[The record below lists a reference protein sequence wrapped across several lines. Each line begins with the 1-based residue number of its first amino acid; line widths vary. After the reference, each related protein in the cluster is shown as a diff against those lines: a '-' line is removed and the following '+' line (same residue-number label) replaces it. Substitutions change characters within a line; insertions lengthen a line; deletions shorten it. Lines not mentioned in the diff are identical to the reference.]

1 MNTAINNRRNR
12 VRQSSGDRIFDFIV
26 TLIGVLIMLI
36 VLIPLIFVLSASF
49 SDPDLVLRG
58 KVLLIPKGITFRAY
72 TLVFENRD
80 IWIGYR
86 NTVFYTVAG
95 TAINIL
101 LTIMA
106 AYPLSRKEMVGRR
119 FFTLVVLFTMYF
131 NGGLIPTYLLVRNLG
146 MYNTAWAILI
156 PSAISTYNLI
166 VAKSFF
172 EQSIPQELYESAR
185 LDGCGSLRTLISIVL
200 PLSKA
205 ILAVLVLYYGV
216 AHWNAYFNSLI
227 YLRDTSKHPLQV
239 VLRNILLLGQTEQMG
254 SNDVGMGEKIKMV
267 EAIKYSVIVVSSVPI
282 LLLYPLAQ
290 RYFVS
295 GVMIGAV
302 KG

>member
-1 MNTAINNRRNR
+1 MTVVHRSNRI
-12 VRQSSGDRIFDFIV
+12 RQGLDDRIFDGVV
-26 TLIGVLIMLI
+26 TVIGILIMMI
-36 VLIPLIFVLSASF
+36 VLVPLIFVVAASF
-49 SDPDLVLRG
+49 SDPELVLHG
-58 KVLLIPKGITFRAY
+58 KVLLIPKGFTVKAY
-72 TLVFENRD
+72 TMVFENHE
-80 IWIGYR
+80 IWQGYR
-86 NTVFYTVAG
+86 NTIFYTVAG
-95 TAINIL
+95 TAINIV
-101 LTIMA
+101 LTVMA
-106 AYPLSRKEMVGRR
+106 AYPLSRKEMAGRR
-119 FFTLVVLFTMYF
+119 FFTLVILFTMYF
-131 NGGLIPTYLLVRNLG
+131 NGGLIPTYLLVRDLG
-146 MYNTAWAILI
+146 MYNTVWAILI
-156 PSAISTYNLI
+156 PAAISTYNLI

-172 EQSIPQELYESAR
+172 EQSIPQELYESAK
-185 LDGCGSLRTLISIVL
+185 LDGCGNVRMLFSIVL

-216 AHWNAYFNSLI
+216 AHWNAYFNALI
-227 YLRDTSKHPLQV
+227 YLRDTTKHPLQV
-239 VLRNILLLGQTEQMG
+239 ILRNILLLGQTEQMG

>member
-26 TLIGVLIMLI
+26 TLIGVLIMLS

-146 MYNTAWAILI
+146 MYNTAWA
-156 PSAISTYNLI
+156 
-166 VAKSFF
+166 
-172 EQSIPQELYESAR
+172 
-185 LDGCGSLRTLISIVL
+185 
-200 PLSKA
+200 
-205 ILAVLVLYYGV
+205 
-216 AHWNAYFNSLI
+216 
-227 YLRDTSKHPLQV
+227 
-239 VLRNILLLGQTEQMG
+239 
-254 SNDVGMGEKIKMV
+254 
-267 EAIKYSVIVVSSVPI
+267 
-282 LLLYPLAQ
+282 
-290 RYFVS
+290 
-295 GVMIGAV
+295 
-302 KG
+302 

>member
-1 MNTAINNRRNR
+1 MLHAAGKRHKIRE
-12 VRQSSGDRIFDFIV
+12 SAGD
-26 TLIGVLIMLI
+26 MLI
-36 VLIPLIFVLSASF
+36 VLVPLIFVVSASF
-49 SDPDLVLRG
+49 SDPELVLRG
-58 KVLLIPKGITFRAY
+58 KVLLIPKGVTLKAY
-72 TLVFENRD
+72 TMVFENAE
-80 IWIGYR
+80 IWQGYR
-86 NTVFYTVAG
+86 NTLLYTGLG
-95 TAINIL
+95 TLINII

-106 AYPLSRKEMVGRR
+106 AYPLSRREMAGRR

-131 NGGLIPTYLLVRNLG
+131 NGGMIPTFLLVRNMG
-146 MYNTAWAILI
+146 MYDTIWAVLI
-156 PSAISTYNLI
+156 PNAISTYNLI

-172 EQSIPQELYESAR
+172 EQSIPQELYESAK
-185 LDGCGSLRTLISIVL
+185 LDGCTSLRTLFSIVL

-216 AHWNAYFNSLI
+216 AHWNAYFNALI
-227 YLRDTSKHPLQV
+227 YLRDASKHPLQV

-290 RYFVS
+290 RYFIS

>member
-1 MNTAINNRRNR
+1 MTVVHRSNRI
-12 VRQSSGDRIFDFIV
+12 RQGLDDRIFDGVV
-26 TLIGVLIMLI
+26 TVIGILIMMI
-36 VLIPLIFVLSASF
+36 VLVPLIFVVAASF
-49 SDPDLVLRG
+49 SDPELVLHG
-58 KVLLIPKGITFRAY
+58 KVLLIPKGFTVKAY
-72 TLVFENRD
+72 TMVFENQE
-80 IWIGYR
+80 IWQGYR
-86 NTVFYTVAG
+86 NTLLYTGLG
-95 TAINIL
+95 TLINII

-106 AYPLSRKEMVGRR
+106 AYPLSRREMAGRR

-131 NGGLIPTYLLVRNLG
+131 NGGMIPTFLLVRNLG
-146 MYNTAWAILI
+146 MYDTIWAVLI
-156 PSAISTYNLI
+156 PNAISTYNLI

-172 EQSIPQELYESAR
+172 EQSIPQELYESAK
-185 LDGCGSLRTLISIVL
+185 LDGCTSLRTLFSIVL

-216 AHWNAYFNSLI
+216 AHWNAYFNALI
-227 YLRDTSKHPLQV
+227 YLRDASKHPLQV

-290 RYFVS
+290 RYFIS